1 MTSSQRRKEITEYLS
16 SVRVSTIPKLAVR
29 FGVSES
35 TMKRDIRSLKEQY
48 IPIDYHSGNGGGIRL
63 MDGWYASRTYLTP
76 AEEELLRSLA
86 VSLPA
91 EKKMLMDNILLKFA
105 IPKNTA

>member
-1 MTSSQRRKEITEYLS
+1 MRR
-16 SVRVSTIPKLAVR
+16 
-29 FGVSES
+29 F
-35 TMKRDIRSLKEQY
+35 IRSLKEQY